1 MLVGVELLNRA
12 HAEMFVELVRALQVG
27 DVNCKDMLP
36 IWCAVELDAVILRVH
51 IDVLIGLKRDS
62 DVPGQLLSLKWIQR
76 VIESGVTPLKISVEV
91 QPSKELHVS
100 NGIDPI
106 GFEAFIRPGFAPE
119 AVIGV

>member
-1 MLVGVELLNRA
+1 MLGSVELLDRA
-12 HAEMFVELVRALQVG
+12 HAEMFVELVRALQID

-36 IWCAVELDAVILRVH
+36 IRCAVELDAVILRVH

-62 DVPGQLLSLKWIQR
+62 DVTGQLLSLKWIR
-76 VIESGVTPLKISVEV
+76 RMIESSVTLLKIPVEV

-106 GFEAFIRPGFAPE
+106 GFEAFIRPGFPPE
-119 AVIGV
+119 AVIDV